1 MRAWRSAEAPGCGG
15 SRRHFP
21 KGFPPIARYQLW
33 TAFAAPGD
41 IVFLELPLAVHYRR
55 IVVPTDGDAAWS
67 DCESD
72 SLPGDTRRAL
82 LTRFFSAI
90 GGGSGDDPYQLF
102 HARTTINWRDAAQAA
117 SEMENHLAAQSA
129 SVQEL
134 VEDAQERDLVQASG
148 MRLTVNAPVVD
159 LLSAA
164 GVTSA

>member
-1 MRAWRSAEAPGCGG
+1 MTHEFVVIDPHEGVAFCGGALGCGG

-21 KGFPPIARYQLW
+21 KGFPPIALYQLW

-55 IVVPTDGDAAWS
+55 IV
-67 DCESD
+67 
-72 SLPGDTRRAL
+72 
-82 LTRFFSAI
+82 AI
-90 GGGSGDDPYQLF
+90 GGGTGDDPYQLF

-117 SEMENHLAAQSA
+117 SQMENHLAAQSA